1 MRAKSDESDMAIPF
15 QVEAESDL
23 PDVREVMQGIRTP
36 MVSSSFL

>member
-1 MRAKSDESDMAIPF
+1 MRAKSDENDMAIPF

-36 MVSSSFL
+36 MVSGSPL